1 MIKKVNLSTIWKRVV
16 ANRFSAWLATWLGLS
31 AFTWHFDHI
40 NIRQVMTPDSL
51 INQLYHGGSEYIS
64 LKTVILGLSH
74 VTPRG
79 IFYHLVFSAIIAVFG
94 VSIYIIA
101 KEKYSTRV
109 ATLSSMIAMAQA
121 YILLAVGG
129 MDFSLL
135 SLVALPIIILL
146 CSWLHPKHSA
156 TNFLLLGLTIA
167 ILMSVPYFWLMLV
180 LGIVLAKTRLRTLF
194 KHITRLKKA
203 YLILPSVVT
212 IGLASFYTF
221 KRNDYGWL
229 VGKIS
234 DTNTEL
240 SAIFASLKEVVKRLL
255 IDYDLTTSE
264 KLPLISVAL
273 LILAALS
280 TYMYIQ
286 GFSSI
291 QQKII
296 PTICVGAFIATVSG
310 VVSLYFVILSGIVV
324 MSVNGLAMLLQQ
336 WFTVFPKN
344 PFARSSA
351 IILIV
356 AVISVMV
363 MTQIVSYI
371 ELTKLV

>member
-1 MIKKVNLSTIWKRVV
+1 MIKKVNISTIWKKVV
-16 ANRFSAWLATWLGLS
+16 ANKFSAWLATWLGIT

-40 NIRQVMTPDSL
+40 NIRQVMTPDSFV
-51 INQLYHGGSEYIS
+51 NQIYHGGSEYIS

-79 IFYHLVFSAIIAVFG
+79 IFYHLVFSAIVAVLG

-156 TNFLLLGLTIA
+156 TNFFLLGLTLG
-167 ILMSVPYFWLMLV
+167 ILMSVPYFWLMLTI
-180 LGIVLAKTRLRTLF
+180 GIILSKNRLRTLF
-194 KHITRLKKA
+194 KHIGKLKKT
-203 YLILPSVVT
+203 YLILPSLVT
-212 IGLASFYTF
+212 ICLASFYTF

-234 DTNTEL
+234 DANTEL
-240 SAIFASLKEVVKRLL
+240 STVFSSLKEVIKKLL
-255 IDYDLTTSE
+255 IDYDLATNE

-296 PTICVGAFIATVSG
+296 PTICIGAFIATVSG
-310 VVSLYFVILSGIVV
+310 VVGLYFVILSGIII
-324 MSVNGLAMLLQQ
+324 MSINGLAMLLQQ

-351 IILIV
+351 IVLLV

-363 MTQIVSYI
+363 ATQIISYI
-371 ELTKLV
+371 ELTKLI